1 MTAIAYSY
9 FNTLL
14 FNLFNDNSTFNAKP
28 KAKIKKI
35 NTLKEIKLE
44 STISDPS
51 VSFLEERIASL
62 ENGTSAIAAKSVKS
76 ARFSLIKNLLEVGDN
91 VVTFNSW
98 SLYHEEKELYNRIGI
113 SIQLSEDGKLTTFK
127 NQINEKTKLIYLETI
142 SPKYINIPDFQK
154 ITSYARSLGIP
165 VVVDNSAS
173 VGGHLVKPIEEKA
186 NIIIESLEDY
196 LPKQVKYKTVVIDGG
211 NFDWKNSRISKL
223 KNASNKTDI
232 IGLYRAKQ
240 TVKREHFLIPRD
252 PFSLATRLEAIP
264 QKAQL
269 KSDNALK
276 LARYLESHYLIKT
289 INHTGLTSSNS
300 HFNSLT
306 YFHNG
311 FGTHLSFNLAAR
323 QDLIQG
329 FFQEL
334 SKEISLRRNLSFD
347 PQTQTI
353 YLNVPAVD
361 FEELKSQFDKVLNL
375 LKSSLEY
382 YKVFREPFYA

>member
-14 FNLFNDNSTFNAKP
+14 FNLFNDNRTLTAKP
-28 KAKIKKI
+28 KAKRTA
-35 NTLKEIKLE
+35 TLKETKLE
-44 STISDPS
+44 SNISDPS

-76 ARFSLIKNLLEVGDN
+76 ARFSLIKNLLEAGDN

-98 SLYHEEKELYNRIGI
+98 SLFHEDKELYSRIGVT
-113 SIQLSEDGKLTTFK
+113 IQLSEDGKLSTFK
-127 NQINEKTKLIYLETI
+127 NLINEKTKLIYLETI
-142 SPKYINIPDFQK
+142 SPRFINIPDFQK
-154 ITSYARSLGIP
+154 ITSYAKSLGIP

-173 VGGHLVKPIEEKA
+173 VGGYLVSPIFNNA
-186 NIIIESLEDY
+186 NIVIEALEDY
-196 LPKQVKYKTVVIDGG
+196 LPTQVKYKTVVIDGG

-223 KNASNKTDI
+223 EKQLNQTNI
-232 IGLYRAKQ
+232 IDLYRTQQ
-240 TVKREHFLIPRD
+240 TAEREHFLIPRD

-264 QKAQL
+264 QKAQQ

-276 LARYLESHYLIKT
+276 LARYLESHYLVKT

-300 HFNSLT
+300 HFAALT

-311 FGTHLSFNLAAR
+311 FGSILSFNLAAR
-323 QDLIQG
+323 QDLTQG
-329 FFQEL
+329 FYQEL
-334 SKEISLRRNLSFD
+334 GKEISLRRNLSFD
-347 PQTQTI
+347 LQTQTI

-382 YKVFREPFYA
+382 YKVFREPFFA